1 LGRPQPAPHNRHRAC
16 GAAIR
21 CRGAAPQAETRPL
34 ARESYVSEAERSRV
48 DRYEPTAIEPRWQ
61 QRWAELGLYDTDLSD
76 TTKPKYYLLTMY
88 PYTSGNLHIGH
99 WYAKSPTDAIARF
112 HRMSG
117 ENVFFPI
124 GFDAF
129 GLPAENAAIKN
140 KINPRE
146 WTIKNIENM
155 RRQLRTMG
163 ATFAWKSEVV
173 TCDPEYYRWN
183 QWIFLRFL
191 EAGLAYRAKSPV
203 DWCPNDG
210 TLAREQVEGTDR
222 HCWRCGARVEKREL
236 EQWYLR
242 TTKYADELLDFT
254 GLEWPEPIKT
264 MQTNWIGR
272 SEGAEV
278 VFTTAPD
285 EPSASVAGFEPGGEQ
300 LRVFTTR
307 PDTLYG
313 ATFMVMSPEHALVPK
328 LTHPERSAEVA
339 AYAAAAGR
347 ATEIERMST
356 EREKTGVFTGSYA
369 INPVNG
375 ERIPIWIADYVLA
388 GYGTG
393 AIMAVPAHDE
403 RDFAFAQKFGLPIR
417 RVIAGPEIADQ
428 DVAATLTEAYIA
440 HGATDRMV
448 NSGPYSG
455 MPAKEGFAGIVAML
469 EEEGR
474 GKAAINFRL
483 RDWLMSRQR
492 YWGTPIPVVYC
503 DSDGIVPVPDDQLP
517 VRLPDNVDYGGRG
530 DSPLKTDM
538 AFVNTTCPKCGGPA
552 RRETDTMDTFIDS
565 SWYWFRYLSPTDSTA
580 PVDRAI
586 EGRWGP
592 VDQYTGGA
600 EHAVMHLL
608 YARFFTKAMADCGL
622 VREREPFK
630 RLFNQGQILGA
641 DGERMSKS
649 RGNVQDP
656 DELVGRYGADAVRLF
671 LMFMGPWD
679 QGGPWS
685 PTGIGG
691 IARFLNRVWYSALD
705 PHGTDA
711 GDAESGLLPAG
722 QDAAAAQKALRAAAH
737 KTLRT
742 VTEEYSELRFNTM
755 VAHLMELSNLLQRYR
770 GTEIAGSAAWDET
783 IRLILLML
791 APAAPHITEELWAR
805 LGEAS
810 GAGSGAGGGAGSGAG
825 SGAGWSSIHT
835 ASWPAV
841 DEAAATEDEREVP
854 VQVNGKLRDK
864 VQVPVGISEADLEAL
879 VLARP
884 KIVAALEGKSP
895 LKVIHAGG
903 KLVNVVVR

>member
-1 LGRPQPAPHNRHRAC
+1 MPAP
-16 GAAIR
+16 
-21 CRGAAPQAETRPL
+21 
-34 ARESYVSEAERSRV
+34 ERTRV

-61 QRWAELGLYDTDLSD
+61 RRWAELGLNDTDLTDDSR
-76 TTKPKYYLLTMY
+76 PKYYLLTMY
-88 PYTSGNLHIGH
+88 PYPSGSLHIGH
-99 WYAKSPTDAIARF
+99 WYIITPTDAIARF
-112 HRMSG
+112 HRMHG
-117 ENVFFPI
+117 ENVFLPI
-124 GFDAF
+124 GFDSF

-146 WTIKNIENM
+146 WTLENIDHM
-155 RRQLRTMG
+155 RRQVRTMG
-163 ATFAWKSEVV
+163 ATFDWRSEVV
-173 TCDPEYYRWN
+173 TCDPDYYRWN

-210 TLAREQVEGTDR
+210 TLAREQVEGADR

-242 TTKYADELLDFT
+242 TTKYADELLDFSAI
-254 GLEWPEPIKT
+254 EWPEPIRM

-278 VFTTAPD
+278 AFTTAPD
-285 EPSASVAGFEPGGEQ
+285 DAQPGGDE

-328 LTHPERSAEVA
+328 LTHPERKAEVE
-339 AYAAAAGR
+339 AYVTAAGR
-347 ATEIERMST
+347 ETEIERMST
-356 EREKTGVFTGSYA
+356 DRPKTGVFTGSYA
-369 INPVNG
+369 LNPVNG

-403 RDFAFAQKFGLPIR
+403 RDFDFARKFGLPIR
-417 RVIAGPEIADQ
+417 RVIAGPEVSDADASTPL
-428 DVAATLTEAYIA
+428 DVAYIA

-448 NSGPYSG
+448 NSGPHSG
-455 MPAKEGFAGIVAML
+455 LPAKEGFASIVAML
-469 EEEGR
+469 EKQGK
-474 GKAAINFRL
+474 GKASVNYRL
-483 RDWLMSRQR
+483 RDWLISRQR

-503 DSDGIVPVPDDQLP
+503 DTDGIVPVPDDQLP
-517 VRLPDNVDYGGRG
+517 VRLPDKVDYAGRG
-530 DSPLKTDM
+530 DNPLKSDRS
-538 AFVNTTCPKCGGPA
+538 FVDTTCPKCGGPA

-565 SWYWFRYLSPTDSTA
+565 SWYWFRYLSPKDSSA
-580 PVDRAI
+580 PVDRSI
-586 EGRWGP
+586 EARWCP
-592 VDQYTGGA
+592 VAQYTGGA

-608 YARFFTKAMADCGL
+608 YARFFTKAMADLGM
-622 VREREPFK
+622 VHEREPFK

-656 DELVGRYGADAVRLF
+656 DELVSRHGADAVRIF

-691 IARFLNRVWYSALD
+691 ISRFLNRVWHTVLD
-705 PHGTDA
+705 PHGVDA
-711 GDAESGLLPAG
+711 GDPESGVLPAG
-722 QDAAAAQKALRAAAH
+722 QDQTAAEKALRKAAH
-737 KTLRT
+737 QTLRA
-742 VTEEYSELRFNTM
+742 VTDEYAELRFNTM

-770 GTEIAGSAAWDET
+770 GTAVAGTKAWDEAV
-783 IRLILLML
+783 RLMLLML
-791 APAAPHITEELWAR
+791 APCAPHIAEELWSRLAEAR
-805 LGEAS
+805 GEA
-810 GAGSGAGGGAGSGAG
+810 
-825 SGAGWSSIHT
+825 WSSIHT
-835 ASWPAV
+835 QSWPAV
-841 DEAAATEDEREVP
+841 DEAAAAENEREVP
-854 VQVNGKLRDK
+854 VQVNGKLRDR
-864 VQVPVGISEADLEAL
+864 VMVPVGMAEAELEAT

-884 KIVAALEGKSP
+884 KIVAALEGKTP

-903 KLVNVVVR
+903 KLVNIVVR